1 MNQNSPDFP
10 LSGTEA
16 LLSVFRNHA
25 SGITVITSRTTKGEP
40 IGFTASSITSL
51 GSNPPLVSMNIAQGS
66 SSYEHMSPGTKVAI
80 HTMDENTVDLA
91 IKFAGPKEQ
100 RFSGDEQVGPFE
112 LPILECPSV
121 LIGTVRE
128 RFEVEKNAVLV
139 IAAELASEEK
149 VANRPLVY
157 FQRGYHVI
165 GDRIADNS

>member
-10 LSGTEA
+10 LSGSEA

-25 SGITVITSRTTKGEP
+25 AGIAVITSRTTAGEP

-66 SSYEHMSPGTKVAI
+66 SSYEHMVPGTKVAI
-80 HTMDENTVDLA
+80 HTMNEETVELA
-91 IKFAGPKEQ
+91 KRFAGPKEQ
-100 RFSGDEQVGPFE
+100 RFTGNEELGPYD

-121 LIGTVRE
+121 LIGTIRE
-128 RFEVEKNAVLV
+128 RYEVEKNAVLV
-139 IAAELASEEK
+139 IDADLASEDR
-149 VANRPLVY
+149 VSRRPLVY

-165 GDRIADNS
+165 GDRVADND